1 MFFFQLLLFS
11 NNFRILALIN
21 LFSPW
26 YFDSF
31 NNLKRS
37 SEFMFQYWC
46 NYHEHCQN
54 FYSIIHF
61 VFMKFIF
68 FVKRLL
74 WCVTKFSTIG
84 RCLGQHQ
91 TKSNECITMDG
102 WCFEHDIV
110 SQLYFYSLTIVPN
123 KYGSRT
129 SQGFYYWGST
139 IWMISKLEKGDCVL
153 GLLCLFPYFVLPLF
167 FLNLCIWTLQYCIFS

>member
-1 MFFFQLLLFS
+1 
-11 NNFRILALIN
+11 
-21 LFSPW
+21 
-26 YFDSF
+26 
-31 NNLKRS
+31 
-37 SEFMFQYWC
+37 MFQYWC

-110 SQLYFYSLTIVPN
+110 SPLYFFSLTIVPN
-123 KYGSRT
+123 KYGSRM

-167 FLNLCIWTLQYCIFS
+167 FKNLCIWTLQYCIFSLCLLHGANMCPLKWGACHTFQGWHLQRSLWPYSQHIT